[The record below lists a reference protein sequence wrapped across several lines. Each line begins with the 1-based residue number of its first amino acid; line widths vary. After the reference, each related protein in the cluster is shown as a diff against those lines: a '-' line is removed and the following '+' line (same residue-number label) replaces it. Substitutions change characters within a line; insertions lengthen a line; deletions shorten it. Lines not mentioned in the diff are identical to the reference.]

1 MEWPCTDAFSQSML
15 LALLGFNELLR
26 LQEQTKI
33 SSVTYW
39 AGGRYTP
46 IVQNYTFCWRIVQWQ
61 VRPAAY
67 SAHPVFTITRRR
79 SWVVSKLKNKVC
91 LAETYRETWSWSCDF
106 GGGCVHSN
114 LAGGPL
120 QDTCQLDLRLTHSC
134 SDNQTQCNPPPATS
148 SCYRAGEVAWFSS
161 IGVVLEN
168 PNSTFASY
176 NFANQLSW
184 PAHLNTIGQCKI
196 CTYTMCTCCGSKFNI
211 MAAWF
216 RYIYSEKACL
226 GISLELR
233 RVKWRSSI

>member
-1 MEWPCTDAFSQSML
+1 ML
-15 LALLGFNELLR
+15 LK
-26 LQEQTKI
+26 KI
-33 SSVTYW
+33 CSNFAKLYK
-39 AGGRYTP
+39 
-46 IVQNYTFCWRIVQWQ
+46 FCWRIVQLA
-61 VRPAAY
+61 AAY
-67 SAHPVFTITRRR
+67 STHPVFTITRRR

-168 PNSTFASY
+168 PNSIFASY